1 MAATEN
7 LLKTPIWAV
16 QKEKEAR
23 VERLVSG
30 NADRAV
36 LGTLLLPAPTLL
48 PDPLQQSLIVD
59 EVGQLDPHPPPQQ
72 QQQRSCSFREL
83 SQPTG
88 KAAGRQ
94 DPVARSAPKHICE
107 TGEPRWIRN
116 LMNREYTMCTHVGM

>member
-48 PDPLQQSLIVD
+48 LPSWPHPDPMTSL
-59 EVGQLDPHPPPQQ
+59 PPQFPPGQ
-72 QQQRSCSFREL
+72 VMTSRSEEEEGGGGMRW
-83 SQPTG
+83 PG
-88 KAAGRQ
+88 GWRAGWSGWR
-94 DPVARSAPKHICE
+94 RS
-107 TGEPRWIRN
+107 
-116 LMNREYTMCTHVGM
+116 